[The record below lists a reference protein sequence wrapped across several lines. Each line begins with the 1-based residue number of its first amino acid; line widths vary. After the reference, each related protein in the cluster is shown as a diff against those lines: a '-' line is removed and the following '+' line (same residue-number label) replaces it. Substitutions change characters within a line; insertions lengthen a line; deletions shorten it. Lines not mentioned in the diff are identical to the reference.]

1 MASLVD
7 YDDDDDDDESSS
19 EAEAE
24 AEAVETIADAEAEE
38 EAKSTAAP
46 SEGSVARPSPPPQN
60 QVLDGCGVDLWRRSV
75 NGVLYLLAPKL
86 ECCLAFGPTSFDELP
101 DASLLLAS
109 PSAPT
114 HQTIGSYHSSRVA
127 AAMSDSASKKR
138 ESNGSA
144 FQHPPS
150 KQPRGQLRHL
160 RNVPDTM
167 GDALI
172 PPQLRG
178 RSNVVTED
186 VSKLFVSRRR
196 ESSG

>member
-7 YDDDDDDDESSS
+7 YDDDDDDESSS
-19 EAEAE
+19 EAE

-60 QVLDGCGVDLWRRSV
+60 QSAIPPSLQNSNVVSPL
-75 NGVLYLLAPKL
+75 P
-86 ECCLAFGPTSFDELP
+86 PPSFDELP
-101 DASLLLAS
+101 DVSLLLAS

-127 AAMSDSASKKR
+127 SAMSDSASKKR

-167 GDALI
+167 GNALI